1 MKCYTEIDSPLGSI
15 LLVSDGAALTGFYF
29 VGQKYAP
36 ATTGLWKREPGLKLF
51 RDAEA
56 QIASYLSGRR
66 RTFDVPIRFE
76 GTPFQRR
83 VWQAIA
89 AIPFGQTQSYSA
101 LAERIGAPSS
111 MRAVGAATG
120 RNPISLIVP
129 CHRVVGRDG
138 ALTGYAGGLDRKQ
151 ALLNFEADVD
161 TGRFHLLYMQ
171 PDRHGATGG
180 PDRYRN
186 QESPIRA
193 SIFSLD
199 T

>member
-1 MKCYTEIDSPLGSI
+1 MKLYTEIDSPLGPI

-36 ATTGLWKREPGLKLF
+36 ATIDLWKREPGLKLF

-56 QIASYLSGRR
+56 QIAAYLSGSL

-76 GTPFQRR
+76 GTPFQLR
-83 VWQAIA
+83 VWQAIG
-89 AIPFGQTQSYSA
+89 AIPFGTTLSYSA
-101 LAERIGAPSS
+101 LAESIGSPSS

-129 CHRVVGRDG
+129 CHRVVGRNG

-151 ALLNFEADVD
+151 VLLDFESGLN
-161 TGRFHLLYMQ
+161 TGLLRSV
-171 PDRHGATGG
+171 PNA
-180 PDRYRN
+180 
-186 QESPIRA
+186 I
-193 SIFSLD
+193 
-199 T
+199 

>member
-1 MKCYTEIDSPLGSI
+1 MRRTLGNGI
-15 LLVSDGAALTGFYF
+15 RNFN
-29 VGQKYAP
+29 
-36 ATTGLWKREPGLKLF
+36 LF

-56 QIASYLSGRR
+56 QITAYMSGRLQ
-66 RTFDVPIRFE
+66 TFDMPIRFE

-89 AIPFGQTQSYSA
+89 AIPFGTTLSYSA

-138 ALTGYAGGLDRKQ
+138 APHRIRRRARSKTGTAE
-151 ALLNFEADVD
+151 F
-161 TGRFHLLYMQ
+161 
-171 PDRHGATGG
+171 
-180 PDRYRN
+180 
-186 QESPIRA
+186 
-193 SIFSLD
+193 
-199 T
+199 

>member
-1 MKCYTEIDSPLGSI
+1 MKRYTEIDSPLGPI
-15 LLVSDGAALTGFYF
+15 LLVSDGTALTGFYF
-29 VGQKYAP
+29 IGQKYAP
-36 ATTGLWKREPGLKLF
+36 VTDPWRRDPGLNLF

-56 QIASYLSGRR
+56 QIAAYLSGRR

-76 GTPFQRR
+76 GTPFQLR

-138 ALTGYAGGLDRKQ
+138 ALTGYAGGLDRKR
-151 ALLNFEADVD
+151 ALLNFESGVD
-161 TGRFHLLYMQ
+161 KALFRPL
-171 PDRHGATGG
+171 A
-180 PDRYRN
+180 N
-186 QESPIRA
+186 I
-193 SIFSLD
+193 I
-199 T
+199 